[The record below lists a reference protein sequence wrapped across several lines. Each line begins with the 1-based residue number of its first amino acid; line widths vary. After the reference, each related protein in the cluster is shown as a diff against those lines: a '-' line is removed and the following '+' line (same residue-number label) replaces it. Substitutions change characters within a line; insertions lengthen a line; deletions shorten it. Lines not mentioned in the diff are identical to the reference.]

1 MMMKGAFFF
10 FKTLFWDIRTMKIM
24 VLHHWFLILA
34 YMERGLRRIGN
45 SEQLNSVSILKT
57 ALSDCRNYSTKERK
71 ILHKH
76 EKSVQ

>member
-1 MMMKGAFFF
+1 
-10 FKTLFWDIRTMKIM
+10 
-24 VLHHWFLILA
+24 
-34 YMERGLRRIGN
+34 MERGLRRIGN

-57 ALSDCRNYSTKERK
+57 AISDCRNYSSKERK